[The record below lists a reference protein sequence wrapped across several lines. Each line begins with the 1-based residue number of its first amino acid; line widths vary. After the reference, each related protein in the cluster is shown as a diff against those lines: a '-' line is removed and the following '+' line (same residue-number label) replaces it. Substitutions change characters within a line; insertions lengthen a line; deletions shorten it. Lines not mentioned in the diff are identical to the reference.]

1 MRLNLGSFRTNKKV
15 ESQMLLEEYQN
26 PVKRVKNKRTTVPF
40 IFDFLFLI
48 KYLINTFNSN

>member
-1 MRLNLGSFRTNKKV
+1 MHLNLGSSRINKKV